1 MLILVPRLARVGTY
15 ATFGVLAM
23 VFPTAVLLF
32 ASDPAGTA
40 TARAILGALMV
51 IGWVAGLAYGAAREF
66 RGRARPVS

>member
-1 MLILVPRLARVGTY
+1 MLVLVPSLARVATY

-32 ASDPAGTA
+32 ASDPAGTE

-51 IGWVAGLAYGAAREF
+51 IGWAAGLAYGAAREF
-66 RGRARPVS
+66 RRRARPVS